1 MIRSKG
7 FCHWGRKFVCF
18 AVVFLLFQ
26 TMPPVFATDIAWDEL
41 VLEDPPAP
49 VEASIK
55 GNKRVYNRVSQ
66 DQPLEVEFIGPRK
79 VLVHIRN
86 GFTPS
91 QQEAKE
97 YRVNVLMD
105 EHNYDEFVF
114 RTRPSRFAVFQDQNE
129 NMHMGNLRRFMVE
142 VPEGRHLI
150 KFFQAASGSQEP
162 VYLRLF
168 TSENLSK
175 SSKRVAMSPDEY
187 DEVITLI
194 YQEKENSYYRM
205 NSEKPVKLSVVGPT
219 DLKVITRLE
228 FNRRMKG
235 KHSYQI
241 QIYEDE
247 QLIQTRQYR
256 TYKSDVAS
264 YHEVSSLSPGRSR
277 SFLISIP
284 KGKHVYALKPVT
296 PQNESVIVKILI
308 PQKDIG
314 ILEE

>member
-1 MIRSKG
+1 MI
-7 FCHWGRKFVCF
+7 KFPIFIQCRIWKWF
-18 AVVFLLFQ
+18 AAVLFFSCQ
-26 TMPPVFATDIAWDEL
+26 FVSHLFATDIAWDEY
-41 VLEDPPAP
+41 VVEDPQTP

-55 GNKRVYNRVSQ
+55 GNTRVYQRISP
-66 DQPLEVEFIGPRK
+66 DQPLEVEFVGPRK

-86 GFTPS
+86 AFLET
-91 QQEAKE
+91 EKNAKE

-114 RTRPSRFAVFQDQNE
+114 RTRPSRYAVFQNQGGK
-129 NMHMGNLRRFMVE
+129 MLMGRLRRFMVE
-142 VPEGRHLI
+142 VPEGRHMLR
-150 KFFQAASGSQEP
+150 FFQTAPGSQEP
-162 VYLRLF
+162 LYLRFF

-175 SSKRVAMSPDEY
+175 SSKRVSMSPDEY
-187 DEVITLI
+187 DEVVTLI
-194 YQEKENSYYRM
+194 YQEKEHSYYRM

-219 DLKVITRLE
+219 ELKVITRLE

-241 QIYEDE
+241 QINEDD

-277 SFLISIP
+277 SFLISVP
-284 KGKHVYALKPVT
+284 KGKHVYTLKPVGL
-296 PQNESVIVKILI
+296 QSESVIVKILI

>member
-1 MIRSKG
+1 LIKLPMNFQCRKWKG
-7 FCHWGRKFVCF
+7 FAGV
-18 AVVFLLFQ
+18 ALLFFCQ
-26 TMPPVFATDIAWDEL
+26 SMPALATDIAWDEY
-41 VLEDPPAP
+41 VLEDSPAP

-55 GNKRVYNRVSQ
+55 GNKRVYQRVSP
-66 DQPLEVEFIGPRK
+66 DQPLEVEFMGPRK

-86 GFTPS
+86 AFLETEKNS
-91 QQEAKE
+91 KE

-114 RTRPSRFAVFQDQNE
+114 RTRPSRFAAFQNQSQN
-129 NMHMGNLRRFMVE
+129 MLMGRLRRFMVE
-142 VPEGRHLI
+142 VPEGRHSL

-162 VYLRLF
+162 LYLRFF

-175 SSKRVAMSPDEY
+175 SSKRVSMSPDEY

-194 YQEKENSYYRM
+194 YQEKEHSYYRM

-219 DLKVITRLE
+219 ELKVITRLE

-241 QIYEDE
+241 QIYEDD

-277 SFLISIP
+277 SFLISVP
-284 KGKHVYALKPVT
+284 KGKHVYALKPVGL
-296 PQNESVIVKILI
+296 QSESVIVKILI